1 MRDRLLVVSWMMDRA
16 ELAIYESPDAFIR
29 SAKPYADHGPRLA
42 YNMGI
47 YPSSRTQRMFDDS
60 ALLQKAYRDI
70 FMPIRS
76 NRRPDCESVSA
87 TLSQRL
93 GHRVAS
99 FKLPANARTSEAILP
114 RSSRF
119 SPTQRT
125 SALPVIA
132 PSAPAANTA

>member
-1 MRDRLLVVSWMMDRA
+1 MVRGIVKHGFEVLVPSWMMDRA

-29 SAKPYADHGPRLA
+29 SAKPYADHGPRL
-42 YNMGI
+42 
-47 YPSSRTQRMFDDS
+47 
-60 ALLQKAYRDI
+60 
-70 FMPIRS
+70 
-76 NRRPDCESVSA
+76 
-87 TLSQRL
+87 

-99 FKLPANARTSEAILP
+99 FKLPANARTSENIRP